1 MAKEFDIYLNKRL
14 TECDIIVYSI
24 PFRDGLTATNRMIL
38 ESCLE
43 SYTLQKFIAVETGS
57 ELVSHIDKMI
67 KTCNERLHMASTWG
81 IDLEFQTHYVLNP
94 VPTVIEIAPN
104 DDLQTLRNIFHDGK
118 LLCVVTSENAHQFF
132 ARDDDGAGMLRGK
145 LTQAIQKT
153 LAKRDANYQNRWD
166 KVWDD
171 PACQPYKRIEY
182 ADFWLWN
189 HDFFNADIDT
199 LRHIAKLVGAK
210 EVA

>member
-104 DDLQTLRNIFHDGK
+104 DDLQTLRNMFITLDGTELGMTDSVLYIKIGNSGSFTPCSVDEAIGVAFNSEPYNLVGHDEIEGAGT
-118 LLCVVTSENAHQFF
+118 VVVAKCDGGSLVAHQ
-132 ARDDDGAGMLRGK
+132 RD
-145 LTQAIQKT
+145 
-153 LAKRDANYQNRWD
+153 
-166 KVWDD
+166 
-171 PACQPYKRIEY
+171 
-182 ADFWLWN
+182 
-189 HDFFNADIDT
+189 
-199 LRHIAKLVGAK
+199 LVDELILSAL
-210 EVA
+210 EV